1 VLVALP
7 TAIATSLVL
16 GLVLSANAKLE
27 ALANAAE
34 LSQKL
39 ASADA
44 TELTDAPSIAQWAPS
59 FYFGSLI
66 TRTVTKDSKSVS
78 VCLDYN
84 HALGELHTCWHSFSE
99 PG

>member
-1 VLVALP
+1 MP

-27 ALANAAE
+27 AIANAAE
-34 LSQKL
+34 LSQKV

-44 TELTDAPSIAQWAPS
+44 SELTDAPSIAQWAPS

-66 TRTVTKDSKSVS
+66 GRTVTKDSKSVS
-78 VCLDYN
+78 VCLDYT